1 MPLATSCTSFI
12 TTVLLHDDVIPR
24 LTPASVGELL
34 KELLQEKQSWMGHL
48 TGKKSFLFVT
58 AIVVAV
64 IVFIRYS
71 YWCIGYVFI

>member
-48 TGKKSFLFVT
+48 TGKNPLLLPLLL
-58 AIVVAV
+58 
-64 IVFIRYS
+64 
-71 YWCIGYVFI
+71 